1 MNEEKKYSF
10 NKLWCILI
18 EKGMTKQEL
27 AEKAQISVS
36 SLTRMKSGKPLL
48 YKNMMRIVDAVGC
61 KELSEIMDEVKK
73 N

>member
-1 MNEEKKYSF
+1 MNEEKKYRF

-36 SLTRMKSGKPLL
+36 SLTRMKRGKPLL
-48 YKNMMRIVDAVGC
+48 YKNMMRVVDAVGC
-61 KELSEIMDEVKK
+61 KELSEIMDEV
-73 N
+73 NNN